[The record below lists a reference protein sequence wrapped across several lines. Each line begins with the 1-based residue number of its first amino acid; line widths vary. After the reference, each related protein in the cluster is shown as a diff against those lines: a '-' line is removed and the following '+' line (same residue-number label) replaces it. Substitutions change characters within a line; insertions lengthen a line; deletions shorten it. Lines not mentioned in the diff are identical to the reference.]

1 MLLTKKANQQ
11 RPVDFPSEK
20 DAKFAEKAAQAE
32 HSQKTKAATESTK
45 EQVEELNQEDLE
57 EIVAADQP
65 ELEKELAA
73 AQAKADE
80 FEDKYLRA
88 EAEIQNMHTRHQKE
102 RASHEK
108 YASQKLGTAIL
119 PVVDNLQRALAVPAD
134 DEVAQQLHKGVA
146 MVLEHLQ
153 QALTENNITPVGQVG
168 DQFDP
173 QFHQA
178 VQTVPADDEHPADTI
193 YQVLQT
199 GYCLKDRT
207 IRPAMVVVAK

>member
-1 MLLTKKANQQ
+1 MLLTKKESQ
-11 RPVDFPSEK
+11 RPEDFPSEK
-20 DAKFAEKAAQAE
+20 DAKFAEKAAQAK
-32 HSQKTKAATESTK
+32 HSKKAKSATESTK
-45 EQVEELNQEDLE
+45 EQVEELNQEDLD
-57 EIVAADQP
+57 EIVDDGQT
-65 ELEKELAA
+65 ELEKQLAT

-119 PVVDNLQRALAVPAD
+119 PVVDNLQRALAVQAD
-134 DEVAQQLHKGVA
+134 DEAAKQLHKGVE
-146 MVLEHLQ
+146 MVLEHLE
-153 QALTENNITPVGQVG
+153 QALTENNITPVGKIG
-168 DQFDP
+168 DKFDP

-178 VQTVPADDEHPADTI
+178 VQTVPADDDHPADTI

>member
-1 MLLTKKANQQ
+1 MTKKESQ
-11 RPVDFPSEK
+11 RPEDFPSEK
-20 DAKFAEKAAQAE
+20 DAKFAEKAAQAK
-32 HSQKTKAATESTK
+32 HSKKAKSATESTK
-45 EQVEELNQEDLE
+45 EQVEELNQEDLD
-57 EIVAADQP
+57 EIVAEGQT
-65 ELEKELAA
+65 ELEKQLAT

-134 DEVAQQLHKGVA
+134 DEAAQQLHKGVE

-153 QALTENNITPVGQVG
+153 QALTENNITPVGKVG

-178 VQTVPADDEHPADTI
+178 VQTAPADADHPADTI